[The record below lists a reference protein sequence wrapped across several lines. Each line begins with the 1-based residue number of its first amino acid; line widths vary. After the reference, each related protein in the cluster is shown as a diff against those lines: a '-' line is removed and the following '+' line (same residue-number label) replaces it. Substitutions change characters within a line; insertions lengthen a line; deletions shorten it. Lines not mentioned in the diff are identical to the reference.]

1 MLLNN
6 LQSLR
11 VNVQA
16 LFSQMGGEVR
26 KLYIQLCIAS
36 VILYRSLCRSLDLKY
51 PRSCRSFRA
60 VFSPRNTPLGAHL
73 WQKGEGSYEY

>member
-26 KLYIQLCIAS
+26 KLLHT
-36 VILYRSLCRSLDLKY
+36 
-51 PRSCRSFRA
+51 A
-60 VFSPRNTPLGAHL
+60 VYS
-73 WQKGEGSYEY
+73 